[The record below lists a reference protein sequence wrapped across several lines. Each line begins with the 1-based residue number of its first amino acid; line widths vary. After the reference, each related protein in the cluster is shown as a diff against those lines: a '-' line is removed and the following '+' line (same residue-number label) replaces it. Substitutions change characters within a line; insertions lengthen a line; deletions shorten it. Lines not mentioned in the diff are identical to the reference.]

1 MNNKNND
8 NRIDAKKAQAA
19 MLRARDRAYEI
30 ARRTKTPIVVY
41 EDGEVKEIMLHE
53 EDSKEQK

>member
-1 MNNKNND
+1 MNNNNPMKTD
-8 NRIDAKKAQAA
+8 IKKVEAA
-19 MLRARDRAYEI
+19 MLRARDRAHEL